1 MVAEGVTERELA
13 EAKRFMTGS
22 LPRNLET
29 IAFGDFEFGSNK
41 IIEPSFGV
49 SSSHRMNGIFV
60 ASGAGVK
67 NAGEFSGAQLI
78 DLAPTILHL
87 LGLAVPRDMDGRVLS
102 EAIADARAV
111 EYDGTSEGKNAT
123 EGYSEEEE
131 QQVIE
136 RLKDLGYI
144 S

>member
-1 MVAEGVTERELA
+1 
-13 EAKRFMTGS
+13 
-22 LPRNLET
+22 
-29 IAFGDFEFGSNK
+29 
-41 IIEPSFGV
+41 
-49 SSSHRMNGIFV
+49 MNGIFV
-60 ASGAGVK
+60 ANGAGVK

-87 LGLAVPRDMDGRVLS
+87 MHLPVPRDMDGRVLT

-111 EYDGTSEGKNAT
+111 EYGGSAEGRAAAT
-123 EGYSEEEE
+123 EVYSDEEE

-136 RLKDLGYI
+136 RLKNLGYI